1 MYYWADDTAATRGP
15 ALPVN
20 DTLAGT
26 ATSRLE
32 IPKTLFG
39 GKGDPR
45 HTTNKHSTYIIA
57 SRNIT

>member
-1 MYYWADDTAATRGP
+1 MQNQLSANNHAAWPLLAD
-15 ALPVN
+15 LK
-20 DTLAGT
+20 
-26 ATSRLE
+26 